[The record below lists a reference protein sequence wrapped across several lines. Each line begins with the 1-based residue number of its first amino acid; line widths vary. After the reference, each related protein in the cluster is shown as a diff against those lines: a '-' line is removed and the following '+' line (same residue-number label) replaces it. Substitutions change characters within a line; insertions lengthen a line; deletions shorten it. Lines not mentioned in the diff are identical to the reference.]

1 MLGTALGMNGGARRI
16 AAVIFSSERILK
28 HMGRNFYAVLSRMK
42 YITRWA
48 LMRNP
53 RQENICE
60 HSYDVAVLAHA
71 LAVLTNR
78 RFGGRVDE
86 GRCVLLALYHDAPEI
101 LTGDMPTPVKYDNP
115 AIRDAYKQ
123 VEAVSAGKLLSMLP
137 EDLQEDYGPLF
148 FAGDGWEQE
157 KRLVKAADK
166 LSALIKCVEELGQG
180 NREFLSARRSTEQ
193 AIRAMGLP
201 AADCF
206 LEEFLPAYELT
217 LDEQS

>member
-1 MLGTALGMNGGARRI
+1 MLGTALGVNGGARRI

-48 LMRNP
+48 LMRNT

-206 LEEFLPAYELT
+206 LEEFLLAYELT

>member
-48 LMRNP
+48 LMRNT

-166 LSALIKCVEELGQG
+166 LSALIKCVEERGQG